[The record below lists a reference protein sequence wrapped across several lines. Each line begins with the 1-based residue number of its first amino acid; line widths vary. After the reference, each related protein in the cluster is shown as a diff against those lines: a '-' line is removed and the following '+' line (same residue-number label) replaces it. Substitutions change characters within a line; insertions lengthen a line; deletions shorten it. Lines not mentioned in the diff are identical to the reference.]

1 MSKFQH
7 AHVYEDQFENKVRYI
22 THQSTENASKDVQIN
37 TIDTSN
43 YEWRTGR
50 WGECSVTCGQGG
62 KKVRSVRCIDIQSVE
77 QDFVDDKYCNQ
88 TIRPINVT
96 NCNEFRCPQWN
107 FGQWSEVCLRDF
119 ITLTIQCS

>member
-1 MSKFQH
+1 
-7 AHVYEDQFENKVRYI
+7 VRYI